1 MFEVATT
8 FEDVGMTP
16 RMLQGAADMFELL
29 AKTPL
34 AAETPEQS
42 KERGRSG
49 REILQALAEG
59 KA

>member
-1 MFEVATT
+1 M
-8 FEDVGMTP
+8 M
-16 RMLQGAADMFELL
+16 QGAADMFELL
-29 AKTPL
+29 ARTPL

-49 REILQALAEG
+49 REIVRALADG